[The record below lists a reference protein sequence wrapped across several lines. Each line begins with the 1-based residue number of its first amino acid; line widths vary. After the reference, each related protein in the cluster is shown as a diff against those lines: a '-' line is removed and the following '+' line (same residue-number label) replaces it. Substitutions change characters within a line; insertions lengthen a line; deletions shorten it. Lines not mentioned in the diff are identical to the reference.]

1 MEESRPLTA
10 SSYFNN
16 KVAYFIL
23 VLLDLI
29 LYIYFEVNMN
39 MPVFFFYVCTYFF
52 AKRMFSTIMSN
63 VSWKTNKQ
71 TNKTWQFLHLI
82 F

>member
-39 MPVFFFYVCTYFF
+39 MPVFFFMYV
-52 AKRMFSTIMSN
+52 
-63 VSWKTNKQ
+63 
-71 TNKTWQFLHLI
+71 LI
-82 F
+82 SLLRECFPR